1 VILTLCGLVGVAA
14 VALKPA
20 GHQRF
25 NADEPTTTM
34 QPVKPVAESAVTT
47 SSADQVSKSWLA
59 KVSQQTGIGTVALDA
74 YGRAS
79 LRLAREQPGCHL
91 GWTTL
96 AGIGGIE
103 SGHGTSHGAHVLA
116 DGSTSKP
123 ILGPALDG
131 SAGMAGIRSDEQSA
145 KLHGNAQWDH
155 AVGPMQFIPSTWR
168 QWGSDGNDDGV
179 SDPNNVIDAAYAAG
193 RYLCASGADLR
204 TGAGWTRAIFSY
216 NHSDD
221 YVRSVLAR
229 ADSYAGTR

>member
-1 VILTLCGLVGVAA
+1 MGASTALVILTLCGLVAAAA
-14 VALKPA
+14 VVLQPA
-20 GHQRF
+20 GQQRF
-25 NADEPTTTM
+25 TADESTTTM
-34 QPVKPVAESAVTT
+34 RPVKPVAESSVST
-47 SSADQVSKSWLA
+47 SSGDR
-59 KVSQQTGIGTVALDA
+59 VSQSWVDAVSQETGIGAVALDA

-116 DGSTSKP
+116 DGTTSKP

-131 SAGMAGIRSDEQSA
+131 SAGMAGIRSDERS
-145 KLHGNAQWDH
+145 AQWDR
-155 AVGPMQFIPSTWR
+155 AVGPMQFIASTWR
-168 QWGSDGNDDGV
+168 QWGSDGNHDGV
-179 SDPNNVIDAAYAAG
+179 ADPNNVIDAAYAAG

-204 TGAGWTRAIFSY
+204 TGTGWTRAIFSY

-229 ADSYAGTR
+229 ANGYASH